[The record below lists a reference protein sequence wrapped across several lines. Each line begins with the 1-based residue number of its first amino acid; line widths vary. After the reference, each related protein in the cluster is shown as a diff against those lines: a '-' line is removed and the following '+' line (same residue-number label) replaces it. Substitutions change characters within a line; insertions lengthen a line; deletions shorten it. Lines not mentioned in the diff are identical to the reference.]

1 MPTIGAAVSAATKSE
16 FESVA
21 RARGATSSRLAAS
34 IIENFLK
41 LEAGKKPLLLTAP
54 DLPLQVMATAHS
66 GPGAEV
72 RIKQVFVRLEPYYY
86 NQLCRVAAEK
96 AWFPGTYLAN
106 LLHAHV
112 DRRPVLCEAEIQAVR
127 QVARQLADLGRN
139 INQIARKLN
148 ASLEHAHLV
157 TSMDFKV
164 IKMLLELE
172 TSVVKDLMNANIRGW
187 GVNDVEI

>member
-1 MPTIGAAVSAATKSE
+1 MPTIGAAVSVATKGE

-21 RARGATSSRLAAS
+21 RARGTTSSRLAVS
-34 IIENFLK
+34 IIEDFLK
-41 LEAGKKPLLLTAP
+41 QEAAKTPSLFPAP
-54 DLPLQVMATAHS
+54 QPMQRATPVAG

-86 NQLCRVAAEK
+86 DELCRLAADR
-96 AWFPGTYLAN
+96 AWFAGTYLAN

-112 DRRPVLCEAEIQAVR
+112 DRRPVLCKQEIQAVR

-148 ASLEHAHLV
+148 VSLEHAHLV
-157 TSMDFKV
+157 ASVDFKV
-164 IKMLLELE
+164 VKMLLELE
-172 TSVVKDLMNANIRGW
+172 TNVVKDLLKSNIRGW
-187 GVNDVEI
+187 GVCDAEV